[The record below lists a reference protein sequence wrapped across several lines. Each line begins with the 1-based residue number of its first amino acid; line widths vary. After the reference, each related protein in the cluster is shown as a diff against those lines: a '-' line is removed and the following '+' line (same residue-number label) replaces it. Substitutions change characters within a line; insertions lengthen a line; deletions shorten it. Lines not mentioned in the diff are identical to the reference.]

1 MPTTKSSPQR
11 PSDTRQEEFMSLLDV
26 HHAAFVRYVRAM
38 TKDTELARDVVGE
51 TLLAAYESFHTL
63 RDPAS
68 FLFFLIAIA
77 RRQYWKMSRWG
88 RLFTRMETKHED
100 LVIDGAAPPGI
111 SFDVELLHAA
121 IAKLPLKQREALAL
135 FELSGLS
142 LNEIHTLQG
151 GSLSG
156 VKSRIS
162 RARLKLEEMLRENER
177 GMRQAGRSKSSTDEE
192 DMR

>member
-1 MPTTKSSPQR
+1 MH
-11 PSDTRQEEFMSLLDV
+11 LLNV

-38 TKDTELARDVVGE
+38 TKDSELARDVVGE
-51 TLLAAYESFHTL
+51 TLLAAYESFHNL

-100 LVIDGAAPPGI
+100 LVIDGVAEPGVAH
-111 SFDVELLHAA
+111 DVELLHAA
-121 IAKLPLKQREALAL
+121 LAKLPQKQREALVL

-142 LNEIHTLQG
+142 LNEVHALQG

-156 VKSRIS
+156 VKSRIA
-162 RARLKLEEMLRENER
+162 RARKKLAEMLGER
-177 GMRQAGRSKSSTDEE
+177 QTEPRTSE
-192 DMR
+192 DAKIVIADTKVGQ

>member
-1 MPTTKSSPQR
+1 MPSTKSSPQP

-38 TKDTELARDVVGE
+38 TKDSELARDVVGE
-51 TLLAAYESFHTL
+51 TLLAAYESFHNL

-100 LVIDGAAPPGI
+100 LVIDSAPEPGVAH
-111 SFDVELLHAA
+111 DVELLHAA
-121 IAKLPLKQREALAL
+121 IAKLPHKQREALVL

-142 LNEIHTLQG
+142 LNEIHALQG

-156 VKSRIS
+156 VKSRIA
-162 RARLKLEEMLRENER
+162 RARKRLGEMLAESASDRMQTGPATANAD
-177 GMRQAGRSKSSTDEE
+177 GKDVK
-192 DMR
+192 